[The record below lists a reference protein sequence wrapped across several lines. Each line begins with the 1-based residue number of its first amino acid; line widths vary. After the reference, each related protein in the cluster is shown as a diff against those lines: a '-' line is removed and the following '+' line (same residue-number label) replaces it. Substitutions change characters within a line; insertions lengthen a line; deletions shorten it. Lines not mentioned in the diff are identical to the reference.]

1 MDNLSSY
8 FEDLLGKVNKTK
20 ADINIMI
27 KKIED
32 DGGSEKKD
40 DKRIIS
46 SSSIEPMTRLRK
58 NVNEVKNAQENPYE
72 QFIIDR
78 VNDVFK

>member
-8 FEDLLGKVNKTK
+8 FEDLLGKINKTK

>member
-8 FEDLLGKVNKTK
+8 FEDILGKINKTK